1 MGISAK
7 ELDINT
13 KHINEL
19 ADQIRYN
26 TDCEV
31 IKLVIEEHLGSIQDL
46 FKDIQEEQK
55 ELLAKILP
63 ILQLPGP
70 NPVAIVKWISKFVT
84 GLVTPQL
91 QAHIKYTKKLIKLA
105 AAMLN
110 VIDAIKEASKSLPEC
125 AIEIKNETLDQIKS
139 EVNNLVNS
147 ALSEIAASQEGLL
160 AIIDAGNTIDKIDTS
175 SPEAFIASV
184 DKAGAA
190 INAAAEVY
198 KNET

>member
-105 AAMLN
+105 AAILN
-110 VIDAIKEASKSLPEC
+110 VIEAIKEASKSLPEC

>member
-1 MGISAK
+1 MGVSAK

-13 KHINEL
+13 RHINEL

-26 TDCEV
+26 SDCEV

-46 FKDIQEEQK
+46 FKDIQDEQK

-105 AAMLN
+105 GAILN
-110 VIDAIKEASKSLPEC
+110 VIAAIEEASKSLPQC
-125 AIEIKNETLDQIKS
+125 AIEIKDETLNQIKG
-139 EVNNLVNS
+139 EVNNLVNN
-147 ALSEIAASQEGLL
+147 ALQEIEGSQAGLL
-160 AIIDAGNTIDKIDTS
+160 AIIDAENTIDKIDTS
-175 SPEAFIASV
+175 SPDAFIASV
-184 DKAGAA
+184 DKAEAA
-190 INAAAEVY
+190 ISAAADVY

>member
-1 MGISAK
+1 MGVSAK

-13 KHINEL
+13 RHINEL

-26 TDCEV
+26 SDCEV

-46 FKDIQEEQK
+46 FKDIQDEQK

-70 NPVAIVKWISKFVT
+70 NPVEIVKWISKFVT

-105 AAMLN
+105 GAILN
-110 VIDAIKEASKSLPEC
+110 VIAAIEEASKSLPQC
-125 AIEIKNETLDQIKS
+125 AIEIKDETLNQIKG

-147 ALSEIAASQEGLL
+147 ALQEIEGSQAGLL

-175 SPEAFIASV
+175 SPDAFIASV
-184 DKAGAA
+184 DKAEAA
-190 INAAAEVY
+190 ISAAADVY

>member
-13 KHINEL
+13 EHINEL

-110 VIDAIKEASKSLPEC
+110 VIGAIQEASKSLPQC
-125 AIEIKNETLDQIKS
+125 AIEIKDETLDQIKG

-160 AIIDAGNTIDKIDTS
+160 AIIDAGNTISKIDTS
-175 SPEAFIASV
+175 SPEAFLASV
-184 DKAGAA
+184 DQAEAA
-190 INAAAEVY
+190 INAAADVY
-198 KNET
+198 KNAP

>member
-46 FKDIQEEQK
+46 FKDVQAEQK

-63 ILQLPGP
+63 ILELPGP

-105 AAMLN
+105 GAILN
-110 VIDAIKEASKSLPEC
+110 VIAAIEEASKSLPQC
-125 AIEIKNETLDQIKS
+125 AIEIKDETLNQIKN
-139 EVNNLVNS
+139 EVNGLVTA
-147 ALSEIAASQEGLL
+147 ALQEIEGSQVGLL

-175 SPEAFIASV
+175 SPDAFIATV
-184 DKAGAA
+184 DQAATA
-190 INAAAEVY
+190 INTAAEVY

>member
-63 ILQLPGP
+63 ILQLPGA

-91 QAHIKYTKKLIKLA
+91 LAHIKYTKKLIKLA
-105 AAMLN
+105 ASILN
-110 VIDAIKEASKSLPEC
+110 VINAIQEAAKNLPEC
-125 AIEIKNETLDQIKS
+125 AIEIRDEVLDQIKN
-139 EVNNLVNS
+139 EVNGLVNS

-175 SPEAFIASV
+175 SPEAFMASV
-184 DKAGAA
+184 DKAEAA
-190 INAAAEVY
+190 INAAAEVF

>member
-13 KHINEL
+13 EHINEL
-19 ADQIRYN
+19 ADQIRFN

-110 VIDAIKEASKSLPEC
+110 VIGAIQEASKSLPQC
-125 AIEIKNETLDQIKS
+125 AIEIKDETLDQIKS

-160 AIIDAGNTIDKIDTS
+160 AIIDAGNTISKIDTS
-175 SPEAFIASV
+175 SPEAFLASV
-184 DKAGAA
+184 DQAEAA
-190 INAAAEVY
+190 INAAADVY
-198 KNET
+198 KNEP

>member
-13 KHINEL
+13 RHINEL

-31 IKLVIEEHLGSIQDL
+31 IRLVIEEHLGSIQDL

-70 NPVAIVKWISKFVT
+70 NPIAIVKWISKFVT

-91 QAHIKYTKKLIKLA
+91 QAHIKYTKKLINLA
-105 AAMLN
+105 ASILN
-110 VIDAIKEASKSLPEC
+110 VIAAIEEAARNLPQC
-125 AIEIKNETLDQIKS
+125 AIQIKDETLSQIRN
-139 EVNNLVNS
+139 EVNSLVTT
-147 ALSEIAASQEGLL
+147 ALQEIEGSQVGLL
-160 AIIDAGNTIDKIDTS
+160 AIIDAGNTIGRIDTS
-175 SPEAFIASV
+175 SSEAFLATV
-184 DKAGAA
+184 DQAAAA
-190 INAAAEVY
+190 INAAADVY
-198 KNET
+198 KNEP

>member
-125 AIEIKNETLDQIKS
+125 AIEIKNETLDQIKG

-147 ALSEIAASQEGLL
+147 ALQEIAASQDGLL
-160 AIIDAGNTIDKIDTS
+160 DVVR
-175 SPEAFIASV
+175 FICEKGASL
-184 DKAGAA
+184 DLQSTAGATA
-190 INAAAEVY
+190 L
-198 KNET
+198 

>member
-13 KHINEL
+13 RHINEL

-125 AIEIKNETLDQIKS
+125 AIEIKNETLDQIKG

-147 ALSEIAASQEGLL
+147 ALQEIAASQEGLL

-184 DKAGAA
+184 DKAEAA

>member
-7 ELDINT
+7 ELDVNT

-31 IKLVIEEHLGSIQDL
+31 IKIVIEEHLGSIQDL
-46 FKDIQEEQK
+46 FKDIKDEQK

-105 AAMLN
+105 GAMLN
-110 VIDAIKEASKSLPEC
+110 VIDAIKEASKSLPQC
-125 AIEIKNETLDQIKS
+125 AIAIKDEALTQIAN
-139 EVNNLVNS
+139 EVNNLVTT
-147 ALSEIAASQEGLL
+147 ALQEIEGSQQGLL
-160 AIIDAGNTIDKIDTS
+160 AIIDAGNTIDRIDTS

-184 DKAGAA
+184 DKAEAA

>member
-70 NPVAIVKWISKFVT
+70 NPIAIVKWLSKFVT

-110 VIDAIKEASKSLPEC
+110 VIDAIQEAAKSLPEC
-125 AIEIKNETLDQIKS
+125 AIEIKDEALNQIKS
-139 EVNNLVNS
+139 EVNGLVNS

-175 SPEAFIASV
+175 SPEAFLASV
-184 DKAGAA
+184 DKAEAA
-190 INAAAEVY
+190 INTAAEVF

>member
-70 NPVAIVKWISKFVT
+70 NPVEIIKWISKFVT

-105 AAMLN
+105 GAILN
-110 VIDAIKEASKSLPEC
+110 VIAAIEEASKSLPQC
-125 AIEIKNETLDQIKS
+125 AIEIKDETLTQIKN
-139 EVNNLVNS
+139 EVNNLVTA
-147 ALSEIAASQEGLL
+147 ALQEIEGSQVGLL
-160 AIIDAGNTIDKIDTS
+160 AIIDAGNTIGKIDTS
-175 SPEAFIASV
+175 SPDAFIATV
-184 DKAGAA
+184 DQAATA
-190 INAAAEVY
+190 INTAAEVY

>member
-70 NPVAIVKWISKFVT
+70 NPVEIIKWISKFVT

-105 AAMLN
+105 GAILN
-110 VIDAIKEASKSLPEC
+110 VIAAIEEASKSLPQC
-125 AIEIKNETLDQIKS
+125 AIEIKNETLDQIKN
-139 EVNNLVNS
+139 EVNNLVTA
-147 ALSEIAASQEGLL
+147 ALQEIEGSQVGLL
-160 AIIDAGNTIDKIDTS
+160 AIIDAGNTIGKIDTS
-175 SPEAFIASV
+175 SPDAFIATV
-184 DKAGAA
+184 DQAATA
-190 INAAAEVY
+190 INTAAEVY

>member
-13 KHINEL
+13 RHINEL

-110 VIDAIKEASKSLPEC
+110 VIGAIQEASKSLPQC
-125 AIEIKNETLDQIKS
+125 AIEIKDETLDQIKG

-160 AIIDAGNTIDKIDTS
+160 AIIDAGNTISKIDTS
-175 SPEAFIASV
+175 SPEAFLASV
-184 DKAGAA
+184 DQAEAA
-190 INAAAEVY
+190 INAAADVY
-198 KNET
+198 KNAP

>member
-125 AIEIKNETLDQIKS
+125 AIEIKNETLDQIKG

-147 ALSEIAASQEGLL
+147 ALQEIAASQEGLL

-184 DKAGAA
+184 DKAEAA

>member
-13 KHINEL
+13 RHINEL

-63 ILQLPGP
+63 ILQLPGA

-91 QAHIKYTKKLIKLA
+91 LAHIKYTKKLIKLA
-105 AAMLN
+105 ASILN
-110 VIDAIKEASKSLPEC
+110 VINAIQEAAKNLPEC
-125 AIEIKNETLDQIKS
+125 AIEIRDEVLDQIKN
-139 EVNNLVNS
+139 EVNGLVNS

-175 SPEAFIASV
+175 SPEAFMASV
-184 DKAGAA
+184 DKAEAA
-190 INAAAEVY
+190 INAAAEVF

>member
-7 ELDINT
+7 ELDVNT

-31 IKLVIEEHLGSIQDL
+31 IKLVIDEHLGSIQDL
-46 FKDIQEEQK
+46 FKDIKDEQK

-105 AAMLN
+105 GAMLN
-110 VIDAIKEASKSLPEC
+110 VIDAIKEASKSLPQC
-125 AIEIKNETLDQIKS
+125 AIAIKDEALTQIAN
-139 EVNNLVNS
+139 EVNNLVTT
-147 ALSEIAASQEGLL
+147 ALQEIEGSQQGLL
-160 AIIDAGNTIDKIDTS
+160 AIIDAGNTIDRIDTS

-184 DKAGAA
+184 DKAEAA

>member
-70 NPVAIVKWISKFVT
+70 NPVEIIKWISKFVT

-125 AIEIKNETLDQIKS
+125 AIEIKNETLDQIKG

-147 ALSEIAASQEGLL
+147 ALQEIAASQEGLL

-184 DKAGAA
+184 DKAEAA

>member
-31 IKLVIEEHLGSIQDL
+31 IKLVIEEHLDSIQDL

-63 ILQLPGP
+63 ILKLPGP

-105 AAMLN
+105 ASILN
-110 VIDAIKEASKSLPEC
+110 VISAIQEAARNLPEC
-125 AIEIKNETLDQIKS
+125 AIAIKDEALDQIRN
-139 EVNNLVNS
+139 EVNGLVNS
-147 ALSEIAASQEGLL
+147 ALSGIAASQEGLL
-160 AIIDAGNTIDKIDTS
+160 AIIDVENTIERIDTS
-175 SPEAFIASV
+175 SPEAFLASV
-184 DKAGAA
+184 DRAEAA
-190 INAAAEVY
+190 INAAAEVF

>member
-13 KHINEL
+13 EHINEL

-110 VIDAIKEASKSLPEC
+110 VIGAIQEASKSLPQC
-125 AIEIKNETLDQIKS
+125 AIEIKDETLDQIKS

-160 AIIDAGNTIDKIDTS
+160 AIIDAGNTISKIDTS
-175 SPEAFIASV
+175 SPEAFLASV
-184 DKAGAA
+184 DQAEAA
-190 INAAAEVY
+190 INAAADVY
-198 KNET
+198 KNEP